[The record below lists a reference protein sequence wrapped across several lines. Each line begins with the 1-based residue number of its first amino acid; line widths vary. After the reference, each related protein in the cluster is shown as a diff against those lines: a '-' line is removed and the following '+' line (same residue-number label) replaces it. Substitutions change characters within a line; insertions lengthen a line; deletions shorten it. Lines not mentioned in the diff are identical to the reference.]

1 MKEMLKMLFES
12 VTERRFVEQRLMLNG
27 RRLVV
32 VPTVQVLLLQDSAMK
47 RVINVVSVAIL
58 LETVGV
64 ERIAIITRPIQGAH
78 EEVVAE
84 VEVLDAKEVGTGVL
98 CASQSVDIE
107 AGVEVEAR
115 VQKLQG
121 TRKNENVALPKLKIS
136 LSRYYHCLVWSTV
149 IVWSRLVLF
158 SSICN

>member
-84 VEVLDAKEVGTGVL
+84 VEVLDAKEVEVLDAKEVGTGVL

-136 LSRYYHCLVWSTV
+136 LIFACLPAASCFC
-149 IVWSRLVLF
+149 S
-158 SSICN
+158 CP